1 MNMNRGI
8 LNLQLDF
15 FLPLW
20 RRVLL
25 VAVCTA
31 WALVEFVFGADLWGV
46 IVGSVAVAAAWQFFF
61 DGWPRPDSQP
71 DSQTDLMT
79 PSDKDLH

>member
-1 MNMNRGI
+1 MNISRGI

-25 VAVCTA
+25 VTA
-31 WALVEFVFGADLWGV
+31 CATWALVEFVFGADLWGV
-46 IVGSVAVAAAWQFFF
+46 IVGSVAVSAAWQFFF

-71 DSQTDLMT
+71 DSQPDLMT
-79 PSDKDLH
+79 PSDRDLH

>member
-1 MNMNRGI
+1 MNRNRGI

-25 VAVCTA
+25 VAACSA

-46 IVGSVAVAAAWQFFF
+46 IIGSVAVAATWQFFF
-61 DGWPRPDSQP
+61 DDWPGSGSPP
-71 DSQTDLMT
+71 
-79 PSDKDLH
+79 PSDRDLH